1 MSDADSGERGVSDIR
16 GSPTQCDDGAR
27 RPPTPQALIAH
38 TIDRLSEESMMPK
51 TSHSQPCTGR
61 SQGAEA

>member
-1 MSDADSGERGVSDIR
+1 MSDPDPGERGGSDIR

-27 RPPTPQALIAH
+27 QSPTPQALIAH
-38 TIDRLSEESMMPK
+38 TIDRSSEESMMPK
-51 TSHSQPCTGR
+51 ASHSQPCTGR